1 MWANGDALTAFPGT
15 SYLPEILSELTR
27 SQNAPLQFFDV
38 NGPVARANRQRR
50 PTCIHFP
57 PHGGMAERAGNLNR
71 NIQRDVPVA
80 GMQIPAARD
89 FRAAAHLRLDVSV
102 TGLQRQRVEAAVN
115 AQISVARVG
124 VERAVEVMSFDVPI
138 AGANSYI
145 ALDVSGRHVAVAGIE
160 LNFTGDSLGRD
171 IAVTGAHVQSQL
183 ARHADFHPQGL
194 MVSAEHRKAP
204 VRHFHFD
211 GNAVARLAL
220 DDLHVVR
227 PDLPSGGGDMRVN
240 ALLVRAGDYDV
251 AIPGHHVEFRAAGH
265 LIGFRP
271 LVRARRRSAGR
282 YRDYRHSHCSKKNG
296 QPVHESLRSTATA
309 GLALCASAC
318 RRKFLPFEWAARR
331 LCPH

>member
-50 PTCIHFP
+50 APCIHFP

-71 NIQRDVPVA
+71 NIERDAAVAGMRIQYCVQIARDSQRDVPVA

-138 AGANSYI
+138 AGVNSYI

-160 LNFTGDSLGRD
+160 LNFAGDSLGRD
-171 IAVTGAHVQSQL
+171 IAVTGAHVQIQL
-183 ARHADFHPQGL
+183 ARHAHFDAQGL

-251 AIPGHHVEFRAAGH
+251 AIPGHHVEFSAAGH
-265 LIGFRP
+265 L
-271 LVRARRRSAGR
+271 
-282 YRDYRHSHCSKKNG
+282 
-296 QPVHESLRSTATA
+296 
-309 GLALCASAC
+309 
-318 RRKFLPFEWAARR
+318 
-331 LCPH
+331 